1 MAAQAKKSDH
11 EEEELRSVIM
21 GESDDEEL
29 PVHWL
34 KHKEEVAKRLE
45 TDLNQF
51 VAQLK
56 RGKLP
61 KAQVNEKLEEIRK
74 EYDQFMQQYSDALRR
89 GTSVNLLLTEVT
101 GARHAHAE
109 RFLRLCAS
117 AHAAR
122 FPHLADSPATLS
134 FYALHSTLL
143 SVACLRGLGEQL
155 RSRIVS
161 SVSRAS
167 LRRRA
172 PAGPCAPAPF

>member
-1 MAAQAKKSDH
+1 MIRLPPCPVVSKLHAVPRKQLLANARLRVLRLLVQWLTALSNAPLLLGNSTTQAGI
-11 EEEELRSVIM
+11 SVDTAFGDPRLGSA
-21 GESDDEEL
+21 GE
-29 PVHWL
+29 
-34 KHKEEVAKRLE
+34 
-45 TDLNQF
+45 
-51 VAQLK
+51 
-56 RGKLP
+56 
-61 KAQVNEKLEEIRK
+61 
-74 EYDQFMQQYSDALRR
+74 YSDALRK

-122 FPHLADSPATLS
+122 FPHLVDSPATLS

-172 PAGPCAPAPF
+172 PAGLCAPAPF